1 MRIKSGTANSLF
13 RSLFKTL
20 SCDGDKDDVRKG
32 GKSIQGRGEA
42 AMKKAF
48 YSFVIVDT
56 EFGEAG
62 IVRRQERGRCPVCRI
77 MLPTRKCKA
86 AKRVEMEFPG
96 AVFTPDVCGKMC
108 RDILDF
114 LDGREVVFDFA
125 DIDAAIVTGF
135 AKRVLTR
142 IVEIPRGY
150 VMTYGGLAESLGVP
164 GGARAVGNALAGNPF
179 PLFFPCHRVI
189 RADGTL
195 GGFGGGVKLKRQL
208 LEKEGVS
215 SDQRGKVLPNHILTE
230 KGNE

>member
-1 MRIKSGTANSLF
+1 
-13 RSLFKTL
+13 
-20 SCDGDKDDVRKG
+20 
-32 GKSIQGRGEA
+32 
-42 AMKKAF
+42 
-48 YSFVIVDT
+48 
-56 EFGEAG
+56 
-62 IVRRQERGRCPVCRI
+62 
-77 MLPTRKCKA
+77 
-86 AKRVEMEFPG
+86 
-96 AVFTPDVCGKMC
+96 MC